1 MEVVVLPNVSE
12 ISEAE
17 TKQVLRRL
25 KEMGKA
31 LTPEEIIAQRR
42 SYVLGCVAGDD
53 PELQKVVNKKLDEI
67 YGPEE

>member
-1 MEVVVLPNVSE
+1 MLPNVAERSE
-12 ISEAE
+12 SESG
-17 TKQVLRRL
+17 KILQRL

-53 PELQKVVNKKLDEI
+53 PDLQVIVNKKLDEI

>member
-1 MEVVVLPNVSE
+1 MLPNVAELSE
-12 ISEAE
+12 SESGE
-17 TKQVLRRL
+17 ILKRL

-53 PELQKVVNKKLDEI
+53 PELQEIVNKKLDDI
-67 YGPEE
+67 YGPAE